1 MKYIYTIDADGFY
14 IPTLLKLEY
23 LDYVCSQNEI
33 DESIPEGLY
42 KAKWDGIKWIEGGD
56 SSFIRLVEDD

>member
-42 KAKWDGIKWIEGGD
+42 KAKWD
-56 SSFIRLVEDD
+56 